1 MAVELRRVPGAPMA
15 QTVRIRAHNL
25 VADGSVEEGG
35 TDSGPS
41 PHDLYDAALGA
52 CKALTVLWY
61 ARRKGLPVDD
71 VQTVVER
78 DASAERAGVYRLAT
92 RLQVSGDLTDA
103 QIAELETV
111 AQKCPVHKLM
121 TTVTTEIS
129 TVAERAARAIPPA
142 LLFCPSRAMPRTWA
156 AVSPCAACCPLCSAR
171 PWGPS
176 CFSTTSAR

>member
-1 MAVELRRVPGAPMA
+1 MCLRKRAFWSAAKPYESDGRAAAAELAPAAVPA
-15 QTVRIRAHNL
+15 
-25 VADGSVEEGG
+25 

-129 TVAERAARAIPPA
+129 TVVGRAA
-142 LLFCPSRAMPRTWA
+142 
-156 AVSPCAACCPLCSAR
+156 
-171 PWGPS
+171 
-176 CFSTTSAR
+176 